1 MTLKATNGGGG
12 RCGLRGWTG
21 WLLALALM
29 LTAAS
34 AAARGAE
41 PAKPAAGI
49 DVTLAAKFFQ
59 EAKALSD
66 ADGGR
71 MWGTPLYGS
80 MLFVDEATRQVVA
93 NRPDYKNL
101 LKAEGSVFVGTLPA
115 EENVANTAMRW
126 AGVDWT
132 MVRWPLPQNR
142 LQRDVLLIHECFHR
156 IQEKLGLSGP
166 DTACD
171 ALDTRDGRL
180 WLQLEWRALQAAL
193 VGPKQTR
200 RRAVEDALLFRAY
213 RRSLFPGEAAGE
225 QALEMHEGIP
235 EYVGIAL
242 SARNRAEAEAY
253 AAAGLQGA
261 PSYPSFIRSFAYVT
275 GPAYGLLLDG
285 AKPGWQRAL
294 KPKDDLSALL
304 AQAEKITLPADLK
317 AAAEARA
324 KAYGGAQLAAEE
336 DKRAQQKIQEVK
348 DLHARFVEGPVLTL
362 PPASYFTYSF
372 DPTNPVPLEGLGTVY
387 PYLRVS
393 AAWGILEA
401 KHGALLLQKEGFV
414 NGVRVPAPKD
424 VKACPLKGDG
434 WTLTLNDGWAI
445 VAAARKGDY
454 KLIHAALPLP

>member
-1 MTLKATNGGGG
+1 MTCKATNGGGG
-12 RCGLRGWTG
+12 RRGLRGWTG
-21 WLLALALM
+21 RLLGLALM
-29 LTAAS
+29 LVAAS
-34 AAARGAE
+34 AATRGAQ

-49 DVTLAAKFFQ
+49 DLTLAAKVFQ

-80 MLFVDEATRQVVA
+80 MLFVDEATREVVA

-101 LKAEGSVFVGTLPA
+101 LKAEGSVFVGTLPP
-115 EENVANTAMRW
+115 EENIANTAMRW

-142 LQRDVLLIHECFHR
+142 LQRDVLLMHESFHR

-193 VGPKQTR
+193 VGPKQSR

-213 RRSLFPGEAAGE
+213 RRSLFPGEAADE

-242 SARNRAEAEAY
+242 SARSRAEAEAY

-304 AQAEKITLPADLK
+304 AQADGIALPADLK

-362 PPASYFTYSF
+362 PAASYFTYSF

-424 VKACPLKGDG
+424 VKARPLKGDG
-434 WTLTLNDGWAI
+434 WTLTLNDGWA
-445 VAAARKGDY
+445 VVPDTRKGDY